1 MSCVF
6 TVHTIHRAAE
16 IQPLISKVTKAEIN
30 YINYILSVCALLYYV
45 TKHTFAFIWKIH
57 SNIMRLVQRHMA
69 DSHYHRAANM
79 TPVAL
84 QHMDDQAL
92 TSTHGAPSAAASCS
106 CPPRKQSRN
115 RLQAVL
121 WMLEERHKYTEI
133 NLKKKI
139 CTRMLVFTPKHNQF

>member
-1 MSCVF
+1 M
-6 TVHTIHRAAE
+6 HTIHRAAE

-45 TKHTFAFIWKIH
+45 TKNTFAFIWKIH

-92 TSTHGAPSAAASCS
+92 TSTHGAPSAAAASCS